1 MIPLLLL
8 LRVALAGPPEV
19 YALSAELQLPE
30 AGPVVIDLAAVQ
42 TYPHRDDLLLLDATG
57 REVPWA
63 LLGSWQDEA
72 GGSARVPIDPVGGP
86 PRADRV
92 RIDTRKLG
100 RGIHRI
106 ELDVAPARGVLGAL
120 FGSSR
125 WAMEVS
131 VLDAQGR
138 EVARELLWRAEVG
151 GATREHTHIT
161 VPDLPPGVYEL
172 VSSGAGS

>member
-161 VPDLPPGVYEL
+161 VL
-172 VSSGAGS
+172 